1 MRRRRSRAT
10 RLALA
15 ASTTLAL
22 AACGSDDGGG
32 GGGSTEA
39 FCDEI
44 EALAATGDDMSD
56 AENLAALQSVADA
69 APGEIADDMDELVE
83 ALERLQ
89 SFDPEAASEEEMADF
104 LDLAA
109 DLDEPSA
116 RIEEFAMENCPDLP
130 DDVFGSG

>member
-10 RLALA
+10 TLALA

-22 AACGSDDGGG
+22 VACGSDDGG

-69 APGEIADDMDELVE
+69 APGEIADDMDELVD
-83 ALERLQ
+83 AFERLQ

-104 LDLAA
+104 MDLAA

-130 DDVFGSG
+130 DDFFGSG